1 MRLGGGLSPSYMHC
15 FSMRGVVGTVNK
27 STPQW
32 VGLPLGF
39 GH

>member
-1 MRLGGGLSPSYMHC
+1 MRLGGGLSPRYMPC
-15 FSMRGVVGTVNK
+15 FSMGGVVGTVNK

-32 VGLPLGF
+32 AGLPLGF